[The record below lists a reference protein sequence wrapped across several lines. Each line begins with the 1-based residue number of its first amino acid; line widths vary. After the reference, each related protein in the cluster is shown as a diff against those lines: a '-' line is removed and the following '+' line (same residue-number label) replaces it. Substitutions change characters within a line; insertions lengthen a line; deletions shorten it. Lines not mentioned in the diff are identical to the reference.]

1 MKILIASDAK
11 QPNATYRGALIAAG
25 ALPEEV
31 VVVTPGDP
39 DPGAFDGLMLAGGVD
54 VAPTHYGEEPLTP
67 TLEVYPE
74 RDALDFALLS
84 AAEKL
89 GAPVFGICRGLQ
101 ALNVALGGT
110 LWQDLPSQRARGV
123 SHETD
128 ANPGGRKDHEAH
140 VVRVRVASSPSRFSA
155 AVTALDGAWVNSR
168 HHQGVKDLA
177 PGLAPLAASPD
188 DLVEAFERPGRGFC
202 AAVQWHPENLVADR
216 RQKAL
221 FGAFLDACRSQ
232 ARAAGRGREPLVF
245 VSLEG
250 SLAVVKLARPVAEN
264 AFAGDMAEMLA
275 DTVVA
280 LAEDPTVP
288 AIVLTGLGD
297 AFSRG
302 FDPDVLAALVALG
315 DEEGF
320 ASQLDALSRAAR
332 TLVSAPRPILAAV
345 DGPAFGA
352 GFSLALACD
361 QRVARGGPPHE
372 AVFGLSPFFPAL
384 EAGASV
390 LLPFLAP
397 PSGAADVVFSG
408 DTLTA
413 GRARDLGLVDLVAE
427 EGAAL
432 PLALQ
437 RAAQYTERPI
447 PALAAAKRAFASRD
461 RLQRLEDG
469 LAREKESALASFRD
483 GTLAA
488 ALASFHDHPGSPSSA
503 GGPDRPQ

>member
-1 MKILIASDAK
+1 MKIVIASDAK
-11 QPNATYRGALIAAG
+11 QPNATYRGALLAAG

-39 DPGAFDGLMLAGGVD
+39 DPGAFDGLLLAGGVD
-54 VAPTHYGEEPLTP
+54 VAPTLYGETPGTP
-67 TLEVYPE
+67 TLELHPE
-74 RDALDFALLS
+74 RDALDFALFF

-128 ANPGGRKDHEAH
+128 VNPHAQKEHPAH
-140 VVRVRVASSPSRFSA
+140 VVRARPAPSPSRFAA
-155 AVTALDGAWVNSR
+155 AVAALEGTSVNSR

-177 PGLAPLAASPD
+177 PGLVPLAASPD
-188 DLVEAFERPGRGFC
+188 DLIEAFERPGGGFC
-202 AAVQWHPENLVADR
+202 SAVQWHPENLVAER
-216 RQKAL
+216 KQKAL
-221 FGAFLDACRSQ
+221 FEAFLDACR
-232 ARAAGRGREPLVF
+232 ARARASGRAVEPLVF

-250 SLAVVKLARPVAEN
+250 PIAVVKLARPAAGN
-264 AFAGDMAEMLA
+264 AFAGDMVEMLA
-275 DTVVA
+275 DTVAA

-302 FDPDVLAALVALG
+302 LDPDLLAALVALH

-320 ASQLDALSRAAR
+320 ASQLEALSRAAR
-332 TLVSAPRPILAAV
+332 ALALAPRPILAAV

-361 QRVARGGPPHE
+361 QRIARGSPPHE

-390 LLPFLAP
+390 LLPFLA
-397 PSGAADVVFSG
+397 SSAAADVAFSG
-408 DTLTA
+408 ETLSA
-413 GRARDLGLVDLVAE
+413 ARARELGLVDLVAE
-427 EGAAL
+427 DGPAL

-437 RAAQYTERPI
+437 RAAQYAKRPI
-447 PALAAAKRAFASRD
+447 VSLAAAKRALASRD
-461 RLQRLEDG
+461 RLVRLEDG
-469 LAREKESALASFRD
+469 LAREKESALTSFRD

-488 ALASFHDHPGSPSSA
+488 ALASSHDHPGPSTPA